1 MTLGVVK
8 GTEIPQELR
17 NVFSAA
23 GIGIEEFVSQKTE
36 KLIVAPPPMC
46 DCVEDGIEIKI
57 EGMD

>member
-23 GIGIEEFVSQKTE
+23 GIGIEEFVSKKQKS
-36 KLIVAPPPMC
+36 
-46 DCVEDGIEIKI
+46 
-57 EGMD
+57 